1 MPKIGFSMVL
11 MDFIVPISCVS
22 HRKHKFQGTAYN
34 GIDAFLLDR
43 VKSGLSYDGISFSH
57 INAFIPFQLC
67 LKENDNAIRN
77 IYANSTELGDYY

>member
-11 MDFIVPISCVS
+11 MDFIVPISCIS
-22 HRKHKFQGTAYN
+22 HRRHKFQGTVYN
-34 GIDAFLLDR
+34 GIDESLLDL
-43 VKSGLSYDGISFSH
+43 VKSGLSFDGILFSY